1 MLDNEYSAPL
11 EDAARERIAR
21 QISTTAKQQHLSGQ
35 RRETFTDD
43 ISLCASCKWSQSRR
57 RRNSNTRRME
67 CTVFS
72 GPCPEDIQECT
83 EYNTITSLSLNQMAE
98 IAIIIDNGPAKRVG
112 FQG

>member
-1 MLDNEYSAPL
+1 MLDDDYTAPP

-43 ISLCASCKWSQSRR
+43 LSLCTSCKWSQSRR
-57 RRNSNTRRME
+57 RKGSNTRHIE
-67 CTVFS
+67 CSVFS

-83 EYNTITSLSLNQMAE
+83 EYSVITSLSLNQMAE
-98 IAIIIDNGPAKRVG
+98 IAIIIDNSATKRVG
-112 FQG
+112 FHG